1 MMLETDTFIIVMD
14 NFRSIA
20 KEPAQTSKT
29 NKKKTIYPLTVE
41 GMLNGTFYSRVYD
54 YDDERVR
61 EREYNQLVKALKA
74 ILKPGAV
81 QETKKQPVKGDFIYK

>member
-1 MMLETDTFIIVMD
+1 MTLETDTFIIVMD

-29 NKKKTIYPLTVE
+29 NKKKTVYPLTIE
-41 GMLNGTFYSRVYD
+41 GMLNGNFYSRVYD

-61 EREYNQLVKALKA
+61 EREYAQLVRALKA
-74 ILKPGAV
+74 ILNPKSI
-81 QETKKQPVKGDFIYK
+81 EEESKKTSKLFYR